1 MKLTVGMD
9 VYVTLDLTPE
19 EVEKI
24 LGQRD
29 DGALI
34 NITNTALRDGRYE
47 VHFFDS
53 LTACGYDELRVPGGF
68 IEDFN
73 QQYGTNYDENDF

>member
-19 EVEKI
+19 EVERI
-24 LGQRD
+24 LGKRD
-29 DGALI
+29 DVALKA
-34 NITNTALRDGRYE
+34 ITNAALADGRYK
-47 VHFFDS
+47 VHFFDD
-53 LTACGYDELRVPGGF
+53 LEAAGYAELRVPGGF

-73 QQYGTNYDENDF
+73 QQYKTDYDTDDI